1 MRSPSSSLG
10 RLYSRGTRLPTLN
23 RRKAHQ
29 PKWIGGLFS
38 AARGFCA
45 LTVIVGLVSSAS
57 AHSLRGNAAYVN
69 PFIGT
74 GHIHGALP
82 GSSNENLFPGPSM
95 PFGMVQLSPNTQGHP
110 GYGYHYNQNTIHGFA
125 MTHMSG
131 VGCANE
137 GDVFFV
143 PTTGPIRTGVAH
155 FESRYSHKDERASP
169 GYYDVQLL
177 RWGINVALTAT
188 DRTGEAK
195 LIYPANKRPNFLIPI
210 SHTLNHTIGAHV
222 NVAGNNSVTGYVRNV
237 TFCGSNRPYTVYFD
251 MHFRQPFV
259 HYGTWRGYRDGSPSK
274 LYPSIRK
281 QTQMGIDRKIG
292 AYVSWPASTHSQT
305 ILVKIGI
312 SYVNLAGAKAN
323 LRAEAGGKTFAEIH
337 SQAEAA
343 WNKAL
348 GVIDVY
354 GGSRQ
359 EKTIFYTALYHS
371 LLMPTLFSDA
381 DGKYLGFDGKIHHV
395 SPRHAVYADFSGWDI
410 YRSDMPLVSM
420 IEPRRMAEI
429 AQSIVL
435 MYQQGGWIGR
445 WPQINQ
451 YTNVMAG
458 SPLTTVM
465 ATAWLDGIH
474 GFNIKAAWN
483 GMYKDATEAPP
494 PGSPYQGE
502 LGIKW
507 INKLHYVPYD
517 KVRYGAVSQLQED
530 CIAYA
535 SLYYLAKN
543 LGKPHAA
550 RLFYR
555 RALYYR
561 NDFDSTDRMF
571 RPKNSDRQWVTPFS
585 PDQSNGFIEGSG
597 WQYQW
602 LEPADLAW
610 VIRAM
615 GRARFNR
622 RLTQFFDYPKPE
634 WTPPYYD
641 PYNEPDLEAPFEF
654 NFSGQPWKTQLVVR
668 RILRLDYTN
677 TPDGDAGND
686 DAGEMSS
693 WAVMS
698 MMGLYSVVP
707 ASEAY
712 EITSPVFSKVVIHL
726 QAPYKGKTFTINGS
740 REPID
745 NTYIQSV
752 RLDGRAYSKDWISF
766 SDIAEGGTLSFTLG
780 AYPYKSWG
788 TALADAPPSLSTETP

>member
-1 MRSPSSSLG
+1 MQTSSSSLS
-10 RLYSRGTRLPTLN
+10 SRGPHMPSRNQRTAR
-23 RRKAHQ
+23 Q
-29 PKWIGGLFS
+29 PKWTARLFAAALGCSVLTGILGLAS
-38 AARGFCA
+38 C
-45 LTVIVGLVSSAS
+45 AS
-57 AHSLRGNAAYVN
+57 AHNLRGNAAYVN

-74 GHIHGALP
+74 GHIHGANIN
-82 GSSNENLFPGPSM
+82 SSQENLFPGPSM
-95 PFGMVQLSPNTQGHP
+95 PFGMVQLSPNTQGHH
-110 GYGYHYNQNTIHGFA
+110 GYGYHYYQKNIHGFA

-131 VGCANE
+131 VGCTDE
-137 GDVFFV
+137 GDVFFT
-143 PTTGPIRTGVAH
+143 PTTGPIGTRVVE
-155 FESRYSHKDERASP
+155 FESPYSHQDERASP

-188 DRTGEAK
+188 DRTGEARI
-195 LIYPANKRPNFLIPI
+195 IYPAGKPANLLIPI
-210 SHTLNHTIGAHV
+210 SRTLNQTVGAHV
-222 NVAGNNSVTGYVRNV
+222 HVVGSNTVTGYVKDL
-237 TFCGSNRPYTVYFD
+237 TFCSSNRPYTVYFV
-251 MHFRQPFV
+251 MHFSRPFAS
-259 HYGTWRGYRDGSPSK
+259 YGTWRGYTHAAPSK
-274 LYPSIRK
+274 LYPSARE
-281 QTQMGIDRKIG
+281 QTEVGLDRQIG
-292 AYVSWPASTHSQT
+292 AYVSWPTSTRRRT

-312 SYVNLAGAKAN
+312 SYVNLAGAKGN
-323 LRAEAGGKTFAEIH
+323 LKAEAAGKTFAAIH
-337 SQAEAA
+337 AQAEAA

-348 GVIDVY
+348 GVIDVH
-354 GGSRQ
+354 GGTRQ
-359 EKTIFYTALYHS
+359 QKTVFYTALYHS

-381 DGKYLGFDGKIHHV
+381 DGKYLGFDGKIHQLA
-395 SPRHAVYADFSGWDI
+395 PGHAVYADFSGWDI
-410 YRSDMPLVSM
+410 YRSEMPLVSL
-420 IEPRRMAEI
+420 IEPRRMADI

-474 GFNIKAAWN
+474 GFNMNAAWN

-507 INKLHYVPYD
+507 INKLHYVPYN

-535 SLYYLAKN
+535 SLYYLAKE
-543 LGKPHAA
+543 LDKPVAA
-550 RLFYR
+550 RMFYK

-561 NDFDSTDRMF
+561 NDFDAADRLF
-571 RPKNSDRQWVTPFS
+571 RPKNSNGKWVMPFS
-585 PDQSNGFIEGSG
+585 PDQTNGFIEGSG

-602 LEPADLAW
+602 LEPADLSW
-610 VIRAM
+610 VIKAM

-622 RLTQFFDYPKPE
+622 RLTQFFNYPKAE
-634 WTPPYYD
+634 WIPPFYD

-654 NFSGQPWKTQLVVR
+654 NFSGEPWKTQSVVR

-698 MMGLYSVVP
+698 MMGLYSVDP
-707 ASEAY
+707 PSGAY
-712 EITSPVFSKVVIHL
+712 ELTSPVFSKVVIHL
-726 QAPYKGKTFTINGS
+726 QAPYKGKTFTIKTS
-740 REPID
+740 RDPID
-745 NTYIQSV
+745 KPYIQSV
-752 RLDGRAYSKDWISF
+752 RLDGRLYSRDWIPF
-766 SDIAEGGTLSFTLG
+766 SDISRGGTLSITLG
-780 AYPYKSWG
+780 TVPNRSWG
-788 TALADAPPSLSTETP
+788 AAAAGAPPSLSAETP